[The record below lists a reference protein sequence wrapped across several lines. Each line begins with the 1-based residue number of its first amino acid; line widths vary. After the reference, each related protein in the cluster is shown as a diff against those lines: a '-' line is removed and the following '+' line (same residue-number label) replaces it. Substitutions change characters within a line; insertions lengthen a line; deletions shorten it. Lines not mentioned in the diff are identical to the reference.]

1 MPKQK
6 LKTHKGTAKRI
17 TKTASGKLKRQHANG
32 THFLEKKSQSRKRV
46 INSSATITGSIA
58 KNLKR
63 ALGV

>member
-1 MPKQK
+1 MPK

-17 TKTASGKLKRQHANG
+17 KLSRKGKLLRERAFG
-32 THFLEKKSQSRKRV
+32 THFLQKKSASRKRV
-46 INSSATITGSIA
+46 IGTSASVKGSIR

>member
-1 MPKQK
+1 MPK

-17 TKTASGKLKRQHANG
+17 KLTSKGKLLRERAFG
-32 THFLEKKSQSRKRV
+32 THFLQKKSGSRKRV
-46 INSSATITGSIA
+46 IGTNAGVKGSIG

>member
-1 MPKQK
+1 MPK

-17 TKTASGKLKRQHANG
+17 KLTSKGKLLRERAFG
-32 THFLEKKSQSRKRV
+32 THFLQKKSASRKRV
-46 INSSATITGSIA
+46 ISTPAGVKGSIG